1 VNEEQIYLCS
11 YVSHR
16 DQEIVCAP
24 DRCPPKAKVTPSNR
38 VGRANSIRCTR
49 PRQTVTPPHL
59 AATQRVDRST
69 VRGVELSGAL
79 LEADAV
85 VIAMGALVADG
96 RHVVGSCQLS
106 WPARDNKKCKDQ
118 KESVVTSIG
127 RALVST
133 RKQSPDVIK
142 HRSIV

>member
-1 VNEEQIYLCS
+1 
-11 YVSHR
+11 
-16 DQEIVCAP
+16 
-24 DRCPPKAKVTPSNR
+24 
-38 VGRANSIRCTR
+38 
-49 PRQTVTPPHL
+49 
-59 AATQRVDRST
+59 
-69 VRGVELSGAL
+69 
-79 LEADAV
+79 

-106 WPARDNKKCKDQ
+106 WTARDNKKCKDQ